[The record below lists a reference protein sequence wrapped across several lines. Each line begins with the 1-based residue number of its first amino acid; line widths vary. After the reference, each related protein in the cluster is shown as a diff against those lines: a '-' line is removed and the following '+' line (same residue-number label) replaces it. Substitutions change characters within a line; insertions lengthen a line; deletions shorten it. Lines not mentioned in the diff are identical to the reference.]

1 MNHTLSEYSL
11 SFAIYFSIQ
20 IKSGKMMSI
29 LLYVSLRKTV
39 VTVGHRRLRGLRRQF
54 KTSGFFCRIK
64 FINHPSVKYIQDVR
78 RIRPFSFYLN
88 GVNRFELT
96 GILYEFVRNI
106 FKAFMTFLKLK
117 CL

>member
-1 MNHTLSEYSL
+1 
-11 SFAIYFSIQ
+11 
-20 IKSGKMMSI
+20 MSI

-39 VTVGHRRLRGLRRQF
+39 VTVGHRGLRGLRRQF
-54 KTSGFFCRIK
+54 KTSGVFCRIK
-64 FINHPSVKYIQDVR
+64 FIDHPSVKYIQDVR

-106 FKAFMTFLKLK
+106 FQAFMTFLKLK